1 MRPLTLIL
9 ASTVLMATACD
20 SSKDA
25 KPEGKEAEAKKAAG
39 PDYGPI
45 DEKVKAAKTGDDW
58 LQLTVECG
66 KLEMDAAMN
75 GNGKLAEDDEYNKH
89 CGRGLEFAR
98 AEQVVAQS
106 TPDKMHTSCLSA
118 SMGLESV
125 IEKGKEAD
133 KAKELLAKVNTAC
146 GL

>member
-1 MRPLTLIL
+1 MRTLKLIL
-9 ASTVLMATACD
+9 VSTALLTAACD
-20 SSKDA
+20 SKSDTDA
-25 KPEGKEAEAKKAAG
+25 KPEGAKAAG

-45 DEKVKAAKTGDDW
+45 DEKVKAAKSSDDW

-66 KLEMDAAMN
+66 KLEIDAAMG
-75 GNGKLAEDDEYNKH
+75 GNDKLAEDDEYNKH

-98 AEQVVAQS
+98 AEQVIAQS
-106 TPDKMHTSCLSA
+106 TPDKMHTSCLTA
-118 SMGLESV
+118 SMGLEGV

-133 KAKELLAKVNTAC
+133 KAKELLTKVNAAC